1 MKIFTLI
8 ELLIVIAMIAIL
20 AGMLLPALNKA
31 RDKAKGVACLNN
43 LKQQGLALQNY
54 FNDWKEYFPICGGGA
69 DPQTWSRNLAL
80 YIAPVLQENVPA
92 RWTKSVFAC
101 PSDDHVGKCVAFF
114 SDRISYGMN
123 FLLGQADTWTGK
135 PWPLKF
141 QHIPLP
147 TGHLFAA
154 DINGEMNNGDSL
166 GHYTAIYTN
175 ASGPTRITAR
185 HGNTSVNTLM
195 VGGNVRTVPFLLL
208 SDINYTDKHQP
219 WNVYLKKN
227 VIPLP

>member
-1 MKIFTLI
+1 M
-8 ELLIVIAMIAIL
+8 
-20 AGMLLPALNKA
+20 
-31 RDKAKGVACLNN
+31 RCL
-43 LKQQGLALQNY
+43 
-54 FNDWKEYFPICGGGA
+54 
-69 DPQTWSRNLAL
+69 
-80 YIAPVLQENVPA
+80 
-92 RWTKSVFAC
+92 
-101 PSDDHVGKCVAFF
+101 F

-195 VGGNVRTVPFLLL
+195 VGGNVRSVPFLLL

>member
-1 MKIFTLI
+1 
-8 ELLIVIAMIAIL
+8 
-20 AGMLLPALNKA
+20 
-31 RDKAKGVACLNN
+31 
-43 LKQQGLALQNY
+43 
-54 FNDWKEYFPICGGGA
+54 
-69 DPQTWSRNLAL
+69 
-80 YIAPVLQENVPA
+80 
-92 RWTKSVFAC
+92 
-101 PSDDHVGKCVAFF
+101 
-114 SDRISYGMN
+114 MN

-227 VIPLP
+227 VCFARKNFERKQ

>member
-1 MKIFTLI
+1 MDSGLKGKLV
-8 ELLIVIAMIAIL
+8 VIT
-20 AGMLLPALNKA
+20 
-31 RDKAKGVACLNN
+31 
-43 LKQQGLALQNY
+43 
-54 FNDWKEYFPICGGGA
+54 GGA
-69 DPQTWSRNLAL
+69 RGLGYASATKFAKEGAE
-80 YIAPVLQENVPA
+80 IVL
-92 RWTKSVFAC
+92 
-101 PSDDHVGKCVAFF
+101 
-114 SDRISYGMN
+114 
-123 FLLGQADTWTGK
+123 
-135 PWPLKF
+135 
-141 QHIPLP
+141 
-147 TGHLFAA
+147 A

-195 VGGNVRTVPFLLL
+195 VGGNVRSVPFLLL